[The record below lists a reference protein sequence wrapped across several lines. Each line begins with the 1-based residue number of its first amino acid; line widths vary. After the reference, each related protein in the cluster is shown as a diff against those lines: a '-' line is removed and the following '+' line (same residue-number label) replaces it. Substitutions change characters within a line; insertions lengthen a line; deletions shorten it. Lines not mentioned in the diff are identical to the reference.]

1 MKPAMLARAPLTPYL
16 VNVRRWIWLGIAG
29 GPLLF
34 MFIVMLIAT
43 MNPETPANQLVDW
56 QNAWVFLLP
65 AAMVAY
71 GSYVS
76 MRWWRCPH
84 CGLGLPTKYAVAAQ
98 CQRCG
103 RALRS
108 PR

>member
-1 MKPAMLARAPLTPYL
+1 MLVRSPLTPYL
-16 VNVRRWIWLGIAG
+16 ANIRRWIWLGIAG
-29 GPLLF
+29 GAVLF
-34 MFIVMLIAT
+34 VFMVMLIAA

-56 QNAWVFLLP
+56 GNAWLFLLP

-76 MRWWRCPH
+76 MRWWRCPQ
-84 CGLGLPTKYAVAAQ
+84 CGLGLPTRYAVSAQ
-98 CQRCG
+98 CKACG
-103 RALRS
+103 STLRA